1 MSSLNLSGEELLAWN
16 DLTARKW
23 RDFVTATPAVLAVPC
38 DIREVDTVGK
48 LMQHIVA
55 VELRYAQRLA
65 IVPETEYSA
74 VPYGTGDEILA
85 THLQAVALFRHGLA
99 QPDFDWQQEIEFATI
114 SAGRMR
120 SSRKTVFVH
129 AMMHSM
135 RHYAQLATLV
145 RQHGFKPDWPMDYL
159 FMNMVKA

>member
-1 MSSLNLSGEELLAWN
+1 MSDLNLSGEELLAWN
-16 DLTARKW
+16 DVTARKW
-23 RDFVTATPAVLAVPC
+23 RDFVNANPAALSVPC
-38 DIREVDTVGK
+38 DIREEGTVGK

-65 IVPETEYSA
+65 LVPETEYSA
-74 VPYGTGDEILA
+74 VPYSTGDEILA
-85 THLQAVALFRHGLA
+85 THQQAVALFREVMA
-99 QPDFDWQQEIEFATI
+99 KPDFDWEQEIEFVTM

-129 AMMHSM
+129 AMMHSI

-145 RQHGFKPDWPMDYL
+145 RQHGFKPDWAMDYL